1 VFTGYDQRG
10 ADTAAMADTAPTPT
24 TRRPVA
30 ALRAMM
36 VRRRVRAMM
45 AAHPL
50 TDTERGQLERARA
63 GDLRG
68 LRTRDDR
75 GNWAT
80 L

>member
-1 VFTGYDQRG
+1 
-10 ADTAAMADTAPTPT
+10 MADTAPTPV
-24 TRRPVA
+24 TRRSGAP
-30 ALRAMM
+30 LRAMM
-36 VRRRVRAMM
+36 VRRRVRATM

-50 TDTERGQLERARA
+50 TDTERGQLDRARG